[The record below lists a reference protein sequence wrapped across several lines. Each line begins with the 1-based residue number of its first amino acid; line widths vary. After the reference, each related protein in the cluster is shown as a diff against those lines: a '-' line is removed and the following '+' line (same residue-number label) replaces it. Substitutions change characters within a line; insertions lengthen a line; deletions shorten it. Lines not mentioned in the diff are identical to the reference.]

1 MRWRRLDGTSL
12 DEVGEDQEFLI
23 GYRSVNMEF
32 RREVCAVCAHL
43 GVVSPYMTF
52 IGMRLD
58 EITEGI
64 RVAREKDHSKVQSIL
79 L

>member
-1 MRWRRLDGTSL
+1 MEQAWL

-23 GYRSVNMEF
+23 GYRSVNVEF

-43 GVVSPYMTF
+43 GVVSPYMAF

-64 RVAREKDHSKVQSIL
+64 RVARENEHSKVQSIL